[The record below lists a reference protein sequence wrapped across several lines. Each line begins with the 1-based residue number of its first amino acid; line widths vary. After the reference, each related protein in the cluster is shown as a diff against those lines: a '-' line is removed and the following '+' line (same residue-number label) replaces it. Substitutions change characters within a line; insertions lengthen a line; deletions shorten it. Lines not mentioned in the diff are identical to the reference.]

1 MKRRSHYRPTGYN
14 PSLDNLRSLLLIRSI
29 ALLGQTGVLA
39 YVLLVSRTTA
49 SLWGVTASLA
59 LMAVITAASLWRCT
73 RSWPVTDNEFLAQ
86 LLIDVVGWTVL
97 MYFSGGANNPFVSY

>member
-1 MKRRSHYRPTGYN
+1 M
-14 PSLDNLRSLLLIRSI
+14 DNLRNLLIIRSL

-49 SLWGVTASLA
+49 SLVGVTISLA
-59 LMAVITAASLWRCT
+59 ALALLTIASLWRTT
-73 RSWPVTDNEFLAQ
+73 RPWPVADNEFLAQ
-86 LLIDVVGWTVL
+86 LVVDVLGWTSL